1 METAND
7 LLKSSTLLYSTMF
20 LGLRAGELLLYRC
33 VVALTCHL
41 KVPSAEGEARVGEE
55 EGVVPK
61 LPPAQAKV
69 AATAPVSKLWE
80 LRSTHSLYP
89 T

>member
-1 METAND
+1 M
-7 LLKSSTLLYSTMF
+7 MF
-20 LGLRAGELLLYRC
+20 LGLRAGELLYRC

-41 KVPSAEGEARVGEE
+41 KVPSAEGDARVGEGV
-55 EGVVPK
+55 GVVQK
-61 LPPAQAKV
+61 LPPAQAKA

-80 LRSTHSLYP
+80 RRSTHSPYP

>member
-1 METAND
+1 M
-7 LLKSSTLLYSTMF
+7 MF
-20 LGLRAGELLLYRC
+20 LGLRAGELLYRC

-41 KVPSAEGEARVGEE
+41 KVPSAEGEARVGE
-55 EGVVPK
+55 GVVVLVPK
-61 LPPAQAKV
+61 LPPAQAKA

-80 LRSTHSLYP
+80 RRSTHSPYP

>member
-1 METAND
+1 M
-7 LLKSSTLLYSTMF
+7 MF
-20 LGLRAGELLLYRC
+20 LGLRAGELLYRC

-41 KVPSAEGEARVGEE
+41 KVPSAEGEAR
-55 EGVVPK
+55 EGVVVVLVPK
-61 LPPAQAKV
+61 LPPAQAKA

-80 LRSTHSLYP
+80 RRSTHSPYP

>member
-1 METAND
+1 M
-7 LLKSSTLLYSTMF
+7 MF
-20 LGLRAGELLLYRC
+20 LGLRAGELLYRC

-41 KVPSAEGEARVGEE
+41 KAPSVEGEARRVGE
-55 EGVVPK
+55 GVVVVALVPK
-61 LPPAQAKV
+61 LPPAQAKA

-80 LRSTHSLYP
+80 RRSTHSPYP